1 MARTRM
7 LTPFGGSSLARQPT
21 GIDPFLQL
29 HREMNRFFED
39 AVRGLARPELAGG
52 VGAVA
57 PAMNVS
63 ETDRD
68 IRIEV
73 ELPGVGE
80 NDVSVEL
87 VDNMLTIRGE
97 KKVEREEG
105 DQSYHVRERS
115 YGTFARSIQLPFAV
129 SPDQVQASFNN
140 GVLTIS
146 IPKVAARENVHRIPV
161 QGGSEAAGSGA
172 ATGAGVDR
180 AAAGDKPSDAAA
192 PTGAGE
198 QAASGQGAPA

>member
-7 LTPFGGSSLARQPT
+7 PTSFGGSSLARQPA

-39 AVRGLARPELAGG
+39 AVRDLARPELAGG
-52 VGAVA
+52 VGPVA
-57 PAMNVS
+57 PVMNVS
-63 ETDRD
+63 ETDRE

-80 NDVSVEL
+80 NDVSVEI
-87 VDNMLTIRGE
+87 VDNVLTIRGE

-105 DQSYHVRERS
+105 DQSYHVMERS
-115 YGTFARSIQLPFAV
+115 YGAFARSIQLPFAV

-146 IPKVAARENVHRIPV
+146 IPKAAAREKVHRIPV
-161 QGGSEAAGSGA
+161 QGSEAAGARA
-172 ATGAGVDR
+172 AARAGFDR
-180 AAAGDKPSDAAA
+180 AAAGDKPSEAAA
-192 PTGAGE
+192 PTGAEE